1 VVYDLP
7 AEARVFET
15 TLDIRFSHDE
25 AHASVESNVAG
36 ELEQQAEL
44 ISFAHYAARL
54 VLSVGPG
61 RAFSI
66 AESLTRLEDATTE
79 QLADLAGRDWPVRSE
94 SSAPHVATRFLSSR
108 GGPRMFFRLKQPGLP
123 HLGGGDAQQ
132 DLGTVHALLSALL
145 SRWASDVTY
154 VRRLAITAGSIGRL
168 AASGQIRPD
177 NEFDVSL
184 ASADVAWHLGVD
196 HELSGVLPWNE
207 ELNCPAC
214 GGTDLEFR
222 LWPSARSAIRRCGG
236 CGSGLWLRARRRPRL
251 LRAETWRAMET
262 IRDEIRGLLA
272 GSMWNDKLVSE
283 AGEGRALVEELK
295 RVFVEN
301 GWPFTEVRGAPVLL
315 SELSGDLGRWKFYAQ
330 VVEAH
335 GLVLLYSVCPLRVPE
350 ERRDEVSRFLT
361 LANYGL
367 AAGNFELDFEDGEIR
382 YKTVLQLQGDQLD
395 GITLKRLVR
404 ANGIAMETY
413 LPGIGAVITG
423 TPALP
428 AFERRTNG

>member
-1 VVYDLP
+1 
-7 AEARVFET
+7 VFET
-15 TLDIRFSHDE
+15 TLDIRFPHDE
-25 AHASVESNVAG
+25 AHAIVESNVAG

-54 VLSVGPG
+54 ILVVGPE
-61 RAFSI
+61 RALPI
-66 AESLTRLEDATTE
+66 AESLTTLEGATTE
-79 QLADLAGRDWPVRSE
+79 QLVGLAERDRPGRSE
-94 SSAPHVATRFLSSR
+94 SRAPHVVTRFLSTR
-108 GGPRMFFRLKQPGLP
+108 GGPRMFFRLKRPGLP
-123 HLGGGDAQQ
+123 RLVGGDAEE
-132 DLGTVHALLSALL
+132 DSGSVHALLYALL

-154 VRRLAITAGSIGRL
+154 VRRLATTATSIGRL
-168 AASGQIRPD
+168 ASSGQIHPG

-184 ASADVAWHLGVD
+184 ASADVAWRLGVD

-222 LWPSARSAIRRCGG
+222 LWPSDRSAIRRCGQ
-236 CGSGLWLRARRRPRL
+236 CGSGLWLRARRSPRL
-251 LRAETWRAMET
+251 LRAETWRALET
-262 IRDEIRGLLA
+262 IRDQLGGLLA
-272 GSMWNDKLVSE
+272 GSAGNDKLVSG
-283 AGEGRALVEELK
+283 AGEGRALIEDLK

-335 GLVLLYSVCPLRVPE
+335 GLVLLYSVCPVRVPE

-382 YKTVLQLQGDQLD
+382 YKTVLQLQGGELD
-395 GITLKRLVR
+395 GMTLRRLVR

-428 AFERRTNG
+428 AFERRTRD